1 MLAWI
6 ATQDT
11 KASIGPPLWGSVQEM
26 HIFAIGDCARHPCLW
41 TGERRRIE
49 SIQNAQDQAR
59 HVASVIVGAAPA
71 PYAAAPW
78 FWSEQ
83 GADKLQMVGA
93 LIDGATCERVDA
105 AQGDGFSI
113 WRRLGDRLVACESVN
128 DAKTHM
134 RARRE
139 LAAQMAA

>member
-1 MLAWI
+1 MN
-6 ATQDT
+6 
-11 KASIGPPLWGSVQEM
+11 KASPGTGPVTSSPS
-26 HIFAIGDCARHPCLW
+26 DR
-41 TGERRRIE
+41 
-49 SIQNAQDQAR
+49 S
-59 HVASVIVGAAPA
+59 
-71 PYAAAPW
+71 
-78 FWSEQ
+78 
-83 GADKLQMVGA
+83 A